1 MKKAINWLLCVI
13 FLLFAYVQFN
23 DPDPYV
29 WVVIYGVV
37 ALLFGMS
44 NFIVIPKMVLAALIS
59 GLVIFSIFHLG
70 YFIDWLQSENH
81 SELFGEMVYEKPYI
95 ERTRE
100 FMGLII
106 AISSLLFL
114 RLQLSNKA

>member
-29 WVVIYGVV
+29 WVAIYGVV
-37 ALLFGMS
+37 ALLFGIS
-44 NFIVIPKMVLAALIS
+44 NFMVIPKIVLIALIS
-59 GLVIFSIFHLG
+59 GLVLFSLFHIG
-70 YFIDWLQSENH
+70 YFIDWLQSDEH

-95 ERTRE
+95 EGTRE

-106 AISSLLFL
+106 AILSLVFL
-114 RLQLSNKA
+114 QVQLSKKE